1 MWLNIEGFDWDNPED
16 SDGNVA
22 HIARHEIIPE
32 EVGEVFEEDLIVR
45 RGRKG
50 YRLAYGQ
57 TCAGRYLL
65 VVFILKPGNI
75 LRVVT
80 AHDMDEMEKRYYR
93 RERR

>member
-32 EVGEVFEEDLIVR
+32 EIEEIFEEDLIVR

-57 TCAGRYLL
+57 TYAGRYLL
-65 VVFILKPGNI
+65 VVFILKSGNI

-80 AHDMDEMEKRYYR
+80 AREMDEMEKRYYR

>member
-32 EVGEVFEEDLIVR
+32 EVEEVFEEDLIVR

-65 VVFILKPGNI
+65 VVFVLKPGNI

-80 AHDMDEMEKRYYR
+80 ARDLDEMEKRYYR

>member
-1 MWLNIEGFDWDNPED
+1 MRLNIEGFDWDNPED

-32 EVGEVFEEDLIVR
+32 EIEEIFEEDLIVR
-45 RGRKG
+45 RGRKS

-57 TCAGRYLL
+57 TYAGRYLL

-80 AHDMDEMEKRYYR
+80 AREMDEMEKRYYR